1 MRVVTLET
9 DATACHG
16 PTMKKPAQETEV
28 RSVRLATEMWQ
39 RIKVYRHTNL
49 IASEAQAIRDLIE
62 KGFAVERVVERSK

>member
-1 MRVVTLET
+1 
-9 DATACHG
+9 
-16 PTMKKPAQETEV
+16 MKKPAQETEV